1 MMDDNI
7 IMINTT
13 HINIL
18 YLLLFTPIFCEK
30 IIGNNRLKKAS
41 PIKNQLGSV
50 AK

>member
-18 YLLLFTPIFCEK
+18 YLLLTPIFCEK